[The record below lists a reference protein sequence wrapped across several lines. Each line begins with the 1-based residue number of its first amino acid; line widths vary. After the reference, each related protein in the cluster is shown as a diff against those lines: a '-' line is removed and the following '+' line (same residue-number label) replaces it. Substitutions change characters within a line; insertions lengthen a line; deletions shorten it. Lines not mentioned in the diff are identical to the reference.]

1 MASSDERLVVG
12 TVSTIKWIQIN
23 SVTVISFFHFPS
35 GLRVDEIL
43 HLQNHK

>member
-23 SVTVISFFHFPS
+23 SLSFLFLTS
-35 GLRVDEIL
+35 
-43 HLQNHK
+43 HLA

>member
-23 SVTVISFFHFPS
+23 SVIVVSFFTS
-35 GLRVDEIL
+35 
-43 HLQNHK
+43 HLA